1 MKADAPALIFHGICL
16 HLHAPG
22 HQFGIHKGGGHPVEH
37 MIPGGGHIVRHLIF
51 KGQHPLHVHIPGAGD
66 EIFFVGVFTGK
77 LKADEVTAV
86 IEVPVVHKIILV
98 LHPAGGLH
106 LADALP
112 LFCGHQVHAD
122 AGLRDAAAAQAVQLA
137 VILIGI
143 GGVFLL
149 RKGRLIPVDD
159 GVSAGAVIVRDIR

>member
-1 MKADAPALIFHGICL
+1 
-16 HLHAPG
+16 
-22 HQFGIHKGGGHPVEH
+22 

-106 LADALP
+106 LLMLSRSSVGIRSTP
-112 LFCGHQVHAD
+112 T
-122 AGLRDAAAAQAVQLA
+122 QASATPQ
-137 VILIGI
+137 
-143 GGVFLL
+143 
-149 RKGRLIPVDD
+149 RPRL
-159 GVSAGAVIVRDIR
+159 SSSL

>member
-16 HLHAPG
+16 HLHASG
-22 HQFGIHKGGGHPVEH
+22 HQFCACKGGGHPVEH
-37 MIPGGGHIVRHLIF
+37 MIPGGGHIVCHLIL
-51 KGQHPLHVHIPGAGD
+51 KGQHPLHVHVPGASD
-66 EIFFVGVFTGK
+66 EIFFVGVFAGK
-77 LKADEVTAV
+77 LKADEVAAV
-86 IEVPVVHKIILV
+86 IEAPAVHKIILV

-112 LFCGHQVHAD
+112 LLCGHQVHAD
-122 AGLRDAAAAQAVQLA
+122 AGLRDTAAAQTVQLA